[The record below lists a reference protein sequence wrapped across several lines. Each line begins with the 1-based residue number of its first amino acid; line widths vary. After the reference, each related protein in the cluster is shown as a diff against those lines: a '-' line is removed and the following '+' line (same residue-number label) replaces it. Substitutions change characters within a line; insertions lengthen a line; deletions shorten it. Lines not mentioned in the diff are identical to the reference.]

1 VFESIVLTRRPA
13 GFRRRLRPR
22 RARASLLPA
31 ALALLVVAALGGC
44 GHSSGSEKSSA
55 KAQRA
60 ALSGYL
66 KQVEPIRLA
75 VNRLLN
81 GADPILRDNH
91 EKTITPQQASLRM
104 GALERRFAG
113 YSVDVAAITPTTTR
127 LRSLHAIYA
136 HTFILEDSYL
146 SALVTGLAEG
156 DTGDLPNTQSEQ
168 RAAIIQWRTGLEVL
182 ARQAGFKL
190 PADLQVAGRGEIAP
204 SPDGS

>member
-1 VFESIVLTRRPA
+1 MTRPPA
-13 GFRRRLRPR
+13 GSRRGLGPRVARLPVL
-22 RARASLLPA
+22 SMV
-31 ALALLVVAALGGC
+31 LALLVTTLSAC
-44 GHSSGSEKSSA
+44 GHSSASAQSSTR
-55 KAQRA
+55 AQRA
-60 ALSGYL
+60 ALSTYL

-81 GADPILRDNH
+81 GADPILSANH

-113 YSVDVAAITPTTTR
+113 YAVDVAALIPPTPQ

-156 DTGDLPNTQSEQ
+156 DTDDLPNTQSEQ

-182 ARQAGFKL
+182 ARRAGFKL

>member
-1 VFESIVLTRRPA
+1 VTRRTM
-13 GFRRRLRPR
+13 GSGSSLRRG
-22 RARASLLPA
+22 RARVAA
-31 ALALLVVAALGGC
+31 VCTALALLVAALSGC
-44 GHSSGSEKSSA
+44 GHSSASAQSSPQV
-55 KAQRA
+55 QRA
-60 ALSGYL
+60 ALSAYL

-81 GADPILRDNH
+81 RADPILSANR
-91 EKTITPQQASLRM
+91 EKTITPRQASLRM

-113 YSVDVAAITPTTTR
+113 YTVDVAAVTATTPQ
-127 LRSLHAIYA
+127 LRALHAIYA

-146 SALVTGLAEG
+146 SALVTGLGEG
-156 DTGDLPNTQSEQ
+156 DTDDLPDTQSEQ

-182 ARQAGFKL
+182 ARRAGFRR